1 MCAQDRTHGKADT
14 CNGDS
19 GGPMTVQENYR
30 STLVGVTS
38 RSLWRGCPN
47 PYPHVYVRVTEER
60 SWILRTAPGTQDSDC
75 GTFYMLPL
83 TFLCRAIHFHAFRG
97 WS

>member
-1 MCAQDRTHGKADT
+1 MWKFKET
-14 CNGDS
+14 
-19 GGPMTVQENYR
+19 TVSR

>member
-1 MCAQDRTHGKADT
+1 MWKFKET
-14 CNGDS
+14 
-19 GGPMTVQENYR
+19 TVSR

-75 GTFYMLPL
+75 GTFYMHTL

>member
-1 MCAQDRTHGKADT
+1 M
-14 CNGDS
+14 S
-19 GGPMTVQENYR
+19 R

-75 GTFYMLPL
+75 GTE
-83 TFLCRAIHFHAFRG
+83 RG
-97 WS
+97 RCHEQDYTALYTVPYFPIVKYVVEVFVLNP